1 MRRAVFIRKILTSIA
16 LLFPLL
22 VCGRVHAQEFIP
34 ETYFEAGSV
43 EDVACP
49 PRFPSIYDSRTGMRF
64 FGTSRFTMQQ
74 YDQMH
79 GTYLYTYQFEGL
91 TPDGT
96 HKVRGTHHV
105 AAAQCLQAAYSYWT
119 GSRAFIAYLHN
130 ETLYIIS
137 YNGSCEGLEVENAEY
152 SQTGSPAPF
161 RCEGGGSNTQPLD
174 EDEWFEWY
182 NGARFRCHR
191 EYENGW
197 SSVVC
202 VADAA

>member
-1 MRRAVFIRKILTSIA
+1 MRAAVIVRNGLTAVA
-16 LLFPLL
+16 LLFLLL
-22 VCGRVHAQEFIP
+22 VPSHAFAQNFTL
-34 ETYFEAGSV
+34 ETYFEEGSV
-43 EDVACP
+43 EAVACP

-74 YDQMH
+74 YDHMH
-79 GTYLYTYQFEGL
+79 GTYLYTYQFEGT

-119 GSRAFIAYLHN
+119 GARAFIAYLHN
-130 ETLYIIS
+130 ETLFSVS
-137 YNGSCEGLEVENAEY
+137 YNGTCEGVEVDHAEY
-152 SQTGSPAPF
+152 SQTGSPPPLQ
-161 RCEGGGSNTQPLD
+161 CQGGGSTNDPLAQ
-174 EDEWFEWY
+174 DEWYEWY

-202 VADAA
+202 VADPA